1 MLPLHSRQIG
11 HSLRIDL
18 VIIGKRK
25 LHQEIK
31 AMNEKLRITSL
42 TTVLDIEIAAKLVN
56 ISKKL
61 TMNKLVV
68 IFHLNISSREFY
80 LLRIH
85 LD

>member
-1 MLPLHSRQIG
+1 MLPLHSQQTG
-11 HSLRIDL
+11 HSLQIDI

-25 LHQEIK
+25 LHQEII

>member
-18 VIIGKRK
+18 VIIGKKK
-25 LHQEIK
+25 LHLGII

-56 ISKKL
+56 IFKEL
-61 TMNKLVV
+61 TMNKLVA
-68 IFHLNISSREFY
+68 IFHLNTSSREFY